1 MADDTTSQGRFIG
14 GLAIVLL
21 IFALA
26 FAATM
31 LLRLFTLWLPLM
43 PGIVMIR
50 GVAKKRSARSRQ
62 FR

>member
-1 MADDTTSQGRFIG
+1 M
-14 GLAIVLL
+14 LHLL
-21 IFALA
+21 GVELEAA

-31 LLRLFTLWLPLM
+31 LLRLFTLWLPLV